1 MSFMRSVH
9 LIQSLRSLSQQ
20 RGLVIFAKSSH
31 TTEKERIEEQTSKM
45 SFNQQTPPTIILLK
59 GDTSQGRGQ
68 LISNIN
74 ACLAIQDTVRTTVFL
89 PIPYFLT
96 VAQLG
101 PLGADKLMVDSRG
114 TQDIHSLVN
123 EHRGSDDFE

>member
-1 MSFMRSVH
+1 
-9 LIQSLRSLSQQ
+9 
-20 RGLVIFAKSSH
+20 
-31 TTEKERIEEQTSKM
+31 M
-45 SFNQQTPPTIILLK
+45 SFNQQAPPTIILLK

-89 PIPYFLT
+89 SSYVFSDC
-96 VAQLG
+96 AQLG

-114 TQDIHSLVN
+114 ELKCSVIA
-123 EHRGSDDFE
+123 